1 MATDAV
7 IEKSTA
13 PFMQLTTSS
22 KQAAPHRIIPGG
34 SKISRMEKKVENRW
48 RHLARW
54 VKWFVIGLVLLLVG
68 IRLALPFA
76 IKYYVNNQL
85 RKIPEYSGKI
95 GEVRVHLWRGA
106 YEINNVVISKTT
118 GVVPVPLFSVPVLD
132 LSIQWRE
139 LFHGAVVGDV
149 LLKQPELNFVEG
161 PTTEQTQ
168 SGFNKP
174 WGKTLASL
182 FPFRINEFE
191 IRQGQVHFQNFQK
204 SPPVNIYIAN
214 LFSVATNLSNTRDL
228 AQKLPAGLKAS
239 GQTLGHGQFDL
250 DLKMDPLQA
259 APTFELNASLTNV
272 DMVQLNDFLRNYG
285 KLDVAA
291 GNFSMFASV
300 ASVQGAYKGYVKVLF
315 RNLDVFAWEKE
326 RKKNVLDIFWEAIVG
341 VLSEGFK
348 NHPHDQLAA
357 QIPVSGSFTDVH
369 ADLWS
374 ASGSLLKNAFIRA
387 LVPKLDT
394 KIKLKDVD
402 NKKP

>member
-1 MATDAV
+1 M
-7 IEKSTA
+7 EESTV
-13 PFMQLTTSS
+13 PFMQLTTTS
-22 KQAAPHRIIPGG
+22 KQPAPHQIRSGAG
-34 SKISRMEKKVENRW
+34 SKIARLEQKVESRW
-48 RHLARW
+48 RRLARW
-54 VKWFVIGLVLLLVG
+54 AKWFVIGLVLLLVG

-85 RKIPEYSGKI
+85 SKIPEYSGKI
-95 GEVRVHLWRGA
+95 GDVKVHLWRGA
-106 YEINNVVISKTT
+106 YEINSVVITKTT
-118 GVVPVPLFSVPVLD
+118 GHVPVPLFSAPVLD

-149 LLKQPELNFVEG
+149 LLQRPELNFVAG
-161 PTTEQTQ
+161 PTPDQTQ
-168 SGFNKP
+168 TGINKP
-174 WGKTLASL
+174 WGETLASL
-182 FPFRINEFE
+182 FPFRINKFE

-204 SPPVNIYIAN
+204 TPPVNIYIAN
-214 LFSVATNLSNTRDL
+214 LFSVATNLSNTRNL

-239 GQTLGHGQFDL
+239 GQTLGNGQFDL
-250 DLKMDPLQA
+250 DLKMDPLQK

-272 DMVQLNDFLRNYG
+272 DMVQLNDFLRSYG

-291 GNFSMFASV
+291 GNFSMFTSV

-315 RNLDVFAWEKE
+315 RNLDVFEWEKE

-348 NHPHDQLAA
+348 NHTHDQLAA

-374 ASGSLLKNAFIRA
+374 TTGSLLKNAFIRA
-387 LVPKLDT
+387 LVPKLGT
-394 KIKLKDVD
+394 KVKLTDVD